1 MSTFVRSS
9 FRQLSCKSDTYLF
22 LDAWSSLYID
32 QCSVSD
38 NMMAEHGLGSRKQ
51 NSHCTH
57 SERLVLYSSSCNRV
71 HLYLVV
77 EFSLQNRSV
86 LSFFLFLQC
95 KALIQDNKNSPALWG
110 ILDWCTPL
118 NTFCYN
124 LTMSSLI
131 SSFISFNINYI
142 RILGTSYHTD
152 VHMQTSEI
160 SSAVTY
166 WK

>member
-1 MSTFVRSS
+1 MHDPPCILISAQFLTTWWLNMDWAHENKTPIVPIQRDLFYIPVHVIECICTWSWNFLCRTG
-9 FRQLSCKSDTYLF
+9 LSCLF
-22 LDAWSSLYID
+22 
-32 QCSVSD
+32 
-38 NMMAEHGLGSRKQ
+38 
-51 NSHCTH
+51 
-57 SERLVLYSSSCNRV
+57 
-71 HLYLVV
+71 
-77 EFSLQNRSV
+77 F
-86 LSFFLFLQC
+86 FFLFLQC

-131 SSFISFNINYI
+131 SSFVISFNINYI